1 MRIHPGMRI
10 SLVWQ
15 LNVSIKS
22 SIVKN
27 ETPKNHMKSQVIKFV
42 LDSDVR
48 SHPLLH
54 DDFRSQLVGIGLDCL
69 RSGCDLNCDVERNQM
84 LQGCAAAGMASSCE

>member
-1 MRIHPGMRI
+1 MHI

-15 LNVSIKS
+15 QCVNQIIHREKR
-22 SIVKN
+22 N
-27 ETPKNHMKSQVIKFV
+27 TYKNHMKNQVIKFV

-54 DDFRSQLVGIGLDCL
+54 DDFRSQLVGIVLDCL
-69 RSGCDLNCDVERNQM
+69 RGGCDLPCDVGRTQM
-84 LQGCAAAGMASSCE
+84 LQGCAAGMASSCE